1 VCLQQQPALA
11 LFTAFTYQ
19 ESTMTSF
26 VHTEFPTSHPGV
38 ERFELVFAAG
48 QATAKKFDSG
58 RGLATILLAATVS
71 ALLVVANQVIEA
83 WSDGHLLLAWIALWA
98 VAFAALALLAGP
110 ARQLAR
116 NVRPAL
122 AAWRAA
128 RKAQAEDRKL
138 WELACQD
145 ARVMSDISAA
155 MARQAA

>member
-1 VCLQQQPALA
+1 
-11 LFTAFTYQ
+11 
-19 ESTMTSF
+19 MTSF

-38 ERFELVFAAG
+38 ERFENAIAA
-48 QATAKKFDSG
+48 AKAVAKNFDSG
-58 RGLATILLAATVS
+58 RGLATLLLAATVS

-110 ARQLAR
+110 ARRFAR
-116 NVRPAL
+116 SFRPML
-122 AAWRAA
+122 AAWSAA
-128 RKAQAEDRKL
+128 RKDQAEDRKL

-155 MARQAA
+155 MSRQAA

>member
-1 VCLQQQPALA
+1 VYLTTL
-11 LFTAFTYQ
+11 TYQ

-38 ERFELVFAAG
+38 ERFESVFAATKG
-48 QATAKKFDSG
+48 MVKSFDAG
-58 RGLATILLAATVS
+58 RGLATLLLAATVS
-71 ALLVVANQVIEA
+71 ALVVVANQVIEA
-83 WSDGHLLLAWIALWA
+83 WTDGHLLLAWMALWA

-110 ARQLAR
+110 ARHFAR
-116 NVRPAL
+116 NLRPGL
-122 AAWRAA
+122 AAWNAA

-155 MARQAA
+155 MARQAV